1 MKKFTT
7 LAICLFIVQ
16 SIFAQAYDGTAE
28 YLKKSQAAVLVEY
41 KYPQEIVEAALKDKL
56 ERQGLK
62 LKSSKSYLIAYNS
75 LITGISSNPYD
86 YAFMVDKKSK
96 REKEITVITL
106 VINGTGE
113 VNTSSENS
121 AKAKTFLNEL
131 GAAIDAA
138 NVNAMYDEQEKVL
151 AKAQKKYKNLQEDQ
165 ESLEKKKRNLEED
178 LRKNAKDQTDQQA
191 EVKRQQEILD
201 AIKAKKK

>member
-1 MKKFTT
+1 MKKFTS

-28 YLKKSQAAVLVEY
+28 YLKKSQAAVMVEY

-62 LKSSKSYLIAYNS
+62 LKNSKSYMIAYNS
-75 LITGISSNPYD
+75 LITGISSTPYD

-96 REKEITVITL
+96 REKEITLITL
-106 VINGTGE
+106 VINATGE
-113 VNTSSENS
+113 VNASSENS

-131 GAAIDAA
+131 SAAIDAA
-138 NVNAMYDEQEKVL
+138 NVNAMYDEQEKAL

-165 ESLEKKKRNLEED
+165 ENLEKKKRNLEED

>member
-1 MKKFTT
+1 MKKITT
-7 LAICLFIVQ
+7 LVLCLFIVQ

-41 KYPQEIVEAALKDKL
+41 KYPQEIVEAALKDKI

-62 LKSSKSYLIAYNS
+62 LKNSKGYMIAYNS

-106 VINGTGE
+106 VINATGE

-121 AKAKTFLNEL
+121 AKAKLFLNEL
-131 GAAIDAA
+131 GTAIDAA

-151 AKAQKKYKNLQEDQ
+151 AKAQKKYKNLQEDL
-165 ESLEKKKRNLEED
+165 ESLEKKKRNIEED
-178 LRKNAKDQTDQQA
+178 IRKNAKDQTDQQA
-191 EVKRQQEILD
+191 EVKRQQDILD